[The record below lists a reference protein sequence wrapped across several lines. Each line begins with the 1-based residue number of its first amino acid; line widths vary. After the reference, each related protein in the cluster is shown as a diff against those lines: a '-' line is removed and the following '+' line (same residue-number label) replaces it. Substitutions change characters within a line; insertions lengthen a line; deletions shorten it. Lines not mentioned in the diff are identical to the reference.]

1 MIAATNIVVRLGGRI
16 VLDRVSIAAEDG
28 EMVGLIGPN
37 ASGKTT
43 LIRVLAGLLAPDAGA
58 LSPIADRARNVAYLE
73 QGAACHW
80 PLAVRRVV
88 ALGRLPHL
96 GPFQRPSDADE
107 RAIDAAMA
115 EADVVTLA
123 ERPVTALSAGELAR
137 VFLARALA
145 TEPRVILAD
154 EPVASLDPYHQIQ
167 VMELLRGHA
176 SRGAV
181 IAVLHDL
188 TLAAR
193 FCDRLVLLHSGKVA
207 AQGKPSEVLTP
218 DNLARV
224 YSVTAA
230 FGDGYVVPLARL

>member
-1 MIAATNIVVRLGGRI
+1 MISAENIVVRFGGRT
-16 VLDRVSIAAEDG
+16 VLDGVSIAANDG
-28 EMVGLIGPN
+28 ELVGLIGPN

-43 LIRVLAGLLAPDAGA
+43 LMRVLAGLLAPDAGT

-73 QGAACHW
+73 QNAVAHW
-80 PLAVRRVV
+80 PLSVRRLV

-96 GPFQRPSDADE
+96 GPFQRPGAMDA
-107 RAIDAAMA
+107 RAIEAAMA
-115 EADVVTLA
+115 EADVVALA
-123 ERPVTALSAGELAR
+123 DRPATSLSAGEKAR

-176 SRGAV
+176 ARGAV
-181 IAVLHDL
+181 VAVLHDL
-188 TLAAR
+188 ALATR
-193 FCDRLVLLHSGKVA
+193 FCDRLVLLHRGRIA
-207 AQGKPSEVLTP
+207 AQGAPRDVLTKRT
-218 DNLARV
+218 LAHV

-230 FGDGYVVPLARL
+230 FGDGYVVPLSRL